1 MITVGNLPAWIPQ
14 IARACPFLF
23 PMETRNSIFF
33 ITTFDRERALK
44 QLAVLKP
51 EFVANR
57 SDALITARL
66 QAKQIVVD
74 LRAILDETK
83 FIFDKIIP
91 KFNNTLLEIKFKN
104 EVGFIHK
111 D

>member
-44 QLAVLKP
+44 QLAILNP
-51 EFVANR
+51 QSVANR

-74 LRAILDETK
+74 RWTILDEKGSSLTESNRSTA
-83 FIFDKIIP
+83 IFCLKSSS
-91 KFNNTLLEIKFKN
+91 KFK
-104 EVGFIHK
+104 
-111 D
+111 

>member
-1 MITVGNLPAWIPQ
+1 MK
-14 IARACPFLF
+14 
-23 PMETRNSIFF
+23 TRNSIFF